1 MGRKD
6 EPLRIVAERCEQKP
20 DYTTLAEGLLPEV
33 LAFFDDPANEAEFQA
48 YMEACG
54 KTA

>member
-48 YMEACG
+48 YLEAKE